1 MKLEL
6 KNYKIIREIGS
17 GGMSVVYE
25 ALDNRLKRTVAL
37 KSLYPHLCR
46 DTSATIRFQREALA
60 SARMDH
66 PNIVR
71 IYDYFIEDNS
81 HYIVMEYVPGVN
93 IEAVLKLREKL
104 ETGIAL
110 EVMWEIACALSEA
123 HSLGIMHRDIK
134 PANILI
140 HRQGRAMLSDFG
152 LAFHNLD
159 DRLTVDNAVAGTPP
173 FMSPEQLSGK
183 EITSASD
190 VYSWAVTLCTMLTG
204 RLPYNAQKSPEI
216 IPEIQA
222 GKVIIDYPEIQSL
235 PSCYYELLR
244 RCLLYDPSERIPDG
258 MVLKQSLSVC
268 RQEHPLNIGIEALF
282 ETVDLSKSSSD
293 ISLARTSIY
302 KPKRFRFKPVAVA
315 AVFTVL
321 ISGIGVMVFLNMS
334 KGGGSSPLP
343 PAAIAVEDSSAA
355 GHMANANDDVLRDVK
370 ADTLINQSTV
380 LPDVRVAAVK
390 QETPKR
396 RIKETLVT
404 TDSGNLFIFCE
415 PWATVYINGKELG
428 TTPFSRP
435 VSIPS
440 GSYTVRL
447 VNKHCVPLEDR
458 VTVTAGET
466 LRKRYKLQLLQP

>member
-1 MKLEL
+1 
-6 KNYKIIREIGS
+6 
-17 GGMSVVYE
+17 
-25 ALDNRLKRTVAL
+25 
-37 KSLYPHLCR
+37 
-46 DTSATIRFQREALA
+46 
-60 SARMDH
+60 
-66 PNIVR
+66 
-71 IYDYFIEDNS
+71 
-81 HYIVMEYVPGVN
+81 
-93 IEAVLKLREKL
+93 
-104 ETGIAL
+104 
-110 EVMWEIACALSEA
+110 
-123 HSLGIMHRDIK
+123 
-134 PANILI
+134 
-140 HRQGRAMLSDFG
+140 
-152 LAFHNLD
+152 
-159 DRLTVDNAVAGTPP
+159 
-173 FMSPEQLSGK
+173 
-183 EITSASD
+183 
-190 VYSWAVTLCTMLTG
+190 
-204 RLPYNAQKSPEI
+204 
-216 IPEIQA
+216 
-222 GKVIIDYPEIQSL
+222 
-235 PSCYYELLR
+235 
-244 RCLLYDPSERIPDG
+244 

-404 TDSGNLFIFCE
+404 ADSGNLFIFCE

-466 LRKRYKLQLLQP
+466 LRKRYKLQLQQP